1 MTSNLEVKLDF
12 DSLKKLNAMIGSGG
26 LVVMD
31 ENTCMVEVARF
42 FMNFTQNE
50 SCGKCVPCREGT
62 RRMLEILE
70 DIQPDA
76 DYETCETLI
85 DDGILDSF
93 AILSIVSELQDE
105 FGITITPADIIPE
118 NFNSAKA
125 LYAMVE
131 RLRAE

>member
-1 MTSNLEVKLDF
+1 MEKL
-12 DSLKKLNAMIGSGG
+12 
-26 LVVMD
+26 
-31 ENTCMVEVARF
+31 
-42 FMNFTQNE
+42 
-50 SCGKCVPCREGT
+50 
-62 RRMLEILE
+62 LEILE

-131 RLRAE
+131 RLQAE